1 MICIAGCGRLTVK
14 DSENDSRADEILM
27 SQKIAFIC
35 HYSNYSEGVQQRGFY
50 IEPKG
55 KKVEYDISEIVSDFW
70 KDPGTRNQI
79 CGFPD
84 IYKIV
89 LKLAESS
96 QEAGEECLS
105 DKEVS
110 KCYRLLMEMGDDYEI
125 EEQWTA
131 CDAGDWSWYG
141 VIDDGENE
149 PKFILL
155 SSEGDIERVNSNKKA
170 QKILNIL
177 TKTE

>member
-1 MICIAGCGRLTVK
+1 M
-14 DSENDSRADEILM
+14 
-27 SQKIAFIC
+27 
-35 HYSNYSEGVQQRGFY
+35 
-50 IEPKG
+50 
-55 KKVEYDISEIVSDFW
+55 EYDISEIFSDFW
-70 KDPGTRNQI
+70 NDTETQNQI

-89 LKLAESS
+89 LELEESS
-96 QEAGEECLS
+96 RETGEECLS

-110 KCYRLLMEMGDDYEI
+110 KCYRILMEMGDDYEI

-131 CDAGDWSWYG
+131 NDAGEWSWYE

-155 SSEGDIERVNSNKKA
+155 SGKGDFERINSNKNA
-170 QKILNIL
+170 QKILDIL